1 MAKYLRLAV
10 MCVTRATCV
19 ISGRTVEFHND
30 SLEYCSF
37 PSRVG
42 GKKYQTICVERALN
56 LLELKVFTMI
66 EPHHAIAVVISL
78 IAFLWIGVPLLESIP
93 KVREHISRR
102 FILTSVLVCLAV
114 AACIDFS
121 SLEENVRMVIIIGGL
136 ASGILMTVL
145 YTLEKM
151 SFTKVFGLKHVKVDL
166 KDRVIETDFDPKET
180 KELKAPD
187 SDKSAESKPEVQE
200 QVQDDLKGL
209 AEREHNA

>member
-1 MAKYLRLAV
+1 
-10 MCVTRATCV
+10 
-19 ISGRTVEFHND
+19 
-30 SLEYCSF
+30 
-37 PSRVG
+37 
-42 GKKYQTICVERALN
+42 
-56 LLELKVFTMI
+56 MI

-121 SLEENVRMVIIIGGL
+121 SLETNVRMVIIIGGL

-166 KDRVIETDFDPKET
+166 KERVVETDFETKPKEP
-180 KELKAPD
+180 KEPD
-187 SDKSAESKPEVQE
+187 SDKSSESKPEE
-200 QVQDDLKGL
+200 QDDLEGL
-209 AEREHNA
+209 AKREHNA

>member
-1 MAKYLRLAV
+1 
-10 MCVTRATCV
+10 
-19 ISGRTVEFHND
+19 
-30 SLEYCSF
+30 
-37 PSRVG
+37 
-42 GKKYQTICVERALN
+42 
-56 LLELKVFTMI
+56 MI

-102 FILTSVLVCLAV
+102 FVLTSVLVCLAV

-121 SLEENVRMVIIIGGL
+121 SLETNVRMVIIIGGL

-151 SFTKVFGLKHVKVDL
+151 SYTKVFGLKHVKVDL
-166 KDRVIETDFDPKET
+166 RDRVIETDFEPKAPDSAKSAESKPEET
-180 KELKAPD
+180 KAPD
-187 SDKSAESKPEVQE
+187 SDKSSESKPE
-200 QVQDDLKGL
+200 QDDLKGL

>member
-1 MAKYLRLAV
+1 
-10 MCVTRATCV
+10 
-19 ISGRTVEFHND
+19 
-30 SLEYCSF
+30 
-37 PSRVG
+37 
-42 GKKYQTICVERALN
+42 
-56 LLELKVFTMI
+56 MI

-93 KVREHISRR
+93 KVRDHISRR

-121 SLEENVRMVIIIGGL
+121 SLETNVRLVIIIGGL

-166 KDRVIETDFDPKET
+166 KDRVIETDFEQKESEEPKA
-180 KELKAPD
+180 LD
-187 SDKSAESKPEVQE
+187 SADSAESKPEE
-200 QVQDDLKGL
+200 QDDLKGL

>member
-1 MAKYLRLAV
+1 
-10 MCVTRATCV
+10 
-19 ISGRTVEFHND
+19 
-30 SLEYCSF
+30 
-37 PSRVG
+37 
-42 GKKYQTICVERALN
+42 
-56 LLELKVFTMI
+56 MI

-102 FILTSVLVCLAV
+102 FILTSILVCLAV

-121 SLEENVRMVIIIGGL
+121 SLETNVRMVIIVGGL

-151 SFTKVFGLKHVKVDL
+151 SFAKTFGIKHVKVDL
-166 KDRVIETDFDPKET
+166 KERVFETDFEQKET

-187 SDKSAESKPEVQE
+187 SNKSLESKPEVQE

>member
-1 MAKYLRLAV
+1 
-10 MCVTRATCV
+10 
-19 ISGRTVEFHND
+19 
-30 SLEYCSF
+30 
-37 PSRVG
+37 
-42 GKKYQTICVERALN
+42 
-56 LLELKVFTMI
+56 MI

-121 SLEENVRMVIIIGGL
+121 SLETNVRLTIIIGGL
-136 ASGILMTVL
+136 ASGIMMTVL

-151 SFTKVFGLKHVKVDL
+151 SYTKAFGLKHVKVDL
-166 KDRVIETDFDPKET
+166 KERVFETDFETEEPKEQ
-180 KELKAPD
+180 KEPKEPD
-187 SDKSAESKPEVQE
+187 SAKSAESKPEE
-200 QVQDDLKGL
+200 QDDLKGL

>member
-1 MAKYLRLAV
+1 
-10 MCVTRATCV
+10 
-19 ISGRTVEFHND
+19 
-30 SLEYCSF
+30 
-37 PSRVG
+37 
-42 GKKYQTICVERALN
+42 
-56 LLELKVFTMI
+56 MI

-121 SLEENVRMVIIIGGL
+121 SLETNVRLVIIIGGL

-166 KDRVIETDFDPKET
+166 RDRVIETDFEQKEP
-180 KELKAPD
+180 KAPD

>member
-1 MAKYLRLAV
+1 
-10 MCVTRATCV
+10 
-19 ISGRTVEFHND
+19 
-30 SLEYCSF
+30 
-37 PSRVG
+37 
-42 GKKYQTICVERALN
+42 
-56 LLELKVFTMI
+56 MI

-121 SLEENVRMVIIIGGL
+121 SLETNVRMTIIIGGIT
-136 ASGILMTVL
+136 SGILMTVL

-151 SFTKVFGLKHVKVDL
+151 SFTKAFGLRHVKVDL
-166 KDRVIETDFDPKET
+166 KEKVFETDFEPKET
-180 KELKAPD
+180 KETKETKEPD
-187 SDKSAESKPEVQE
+187 SYETHESKTEE
-200 QVQDDLKGL
+200 QDDLKGL

>member
-1 MAKYLRLAV
+1 
-10 MCVTRATCV
+10 
-19 ISGRTVEFHND
+19 
-30 SLEYCSF
+30 
-37 PSRVG
+37 
-42 GKKYQTICVERALN
+42 
-56 LLELKVFTMI
+56 MI

-121 SLEENVRMVIIIGGL
+121 SLETNVRLAIIIGGI

-151 SFTKVFGLKHVKVDL
+151 SYTKAFGLKHVKVDL
-166 KDRVIETDFDPKET
+166 KERVFETDFEQKEPKQTKET
-180 KELKAPD
+180 EEQKEPD
-187 SDKSAESKPEVQE
+187 SYETHESKQTTEP
-200 QVQDDLKGL
+200 DDLKGL

>member
-1 MAKYLRLAV
+1 
-10 MCVTRATCV
+10 
-19 ISGRTVEFHND
+19 
-30 SLEYCSF
+30 
-37 PSRVG
+37 
-42 GKKYQTICVERALN
+42 
-56 LLELKVFTMI
+56 MI

-121 SLEENVRMVIIIGGL
+121 SLETNVRLVIIIGGI

-151 SFTKVFGLKHVKVDL
+151 NFTKVFGLKHVKVDF
-166 KDRVIETDFDPKET
+166 KEKVFETDFEQKEQ
-180 KELKAPD
+180 KEPYSNKSLESKPEEPKAPD
-187 SDKSAESKPEVQE
+187 SDKSLESKPE
-200 QVQDDLKGL
+200 VQDDLKGL